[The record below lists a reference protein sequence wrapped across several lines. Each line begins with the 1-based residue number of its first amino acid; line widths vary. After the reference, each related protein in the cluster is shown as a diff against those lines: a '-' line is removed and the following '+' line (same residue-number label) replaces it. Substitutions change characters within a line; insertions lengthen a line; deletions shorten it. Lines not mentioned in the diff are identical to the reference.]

1 MGCFQHVGRLSN
13 KHEAFVQE
21 CTYMEHVSHQTVVLC
36 NAMDS
41 QRQMLTALLD
51 GVDEYVETLKRTLA
65 TVRELSDDIRSN
77 YR

>member
-1 MGCFQHVGRLSN
+1 
-13 KHEAFVQE
+13 
-21 CTYMEHVSHQTVVLC
+21 MEHVSHQTVALC